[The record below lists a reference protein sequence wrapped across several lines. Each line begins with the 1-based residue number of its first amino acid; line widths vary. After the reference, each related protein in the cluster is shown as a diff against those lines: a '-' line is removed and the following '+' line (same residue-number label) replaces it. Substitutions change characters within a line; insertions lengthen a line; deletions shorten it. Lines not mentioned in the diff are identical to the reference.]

1 MQLNY
6 FVLLCMGW
14 NAEAWHCIINILDV
28 CGRSVIVNIYLFLL
42 LFKIIMGLVDVQEV
56 SAVL

>member
-1 MQLNY
+1 
-6 FVLLCMGW
+6 MGW